1 MFNSANNVESVKK
14 DGKGNLWKM
23 DVLSQIDSINFNGGQ
38 RLSGNTQPIT
48 LSISPP
54 RFPVSER

>member
-38 RLSGNTQPIT
+38 RL
-48 LSISPP
+48 
-54 RFPVSER
+54 F

>member
-23 DVLSQIDSINFNGGQ
+23 DVLSQIDSINFNGGR
-38 RLSGNTQPIT
+38 RLFGNTQPIT
-48 LSISPP
+48 LSISPHVFQY
-54 RFPVSER
+54 RDV